1 MLILSSHYDVSCLCS
16 LSTFRIDPPAN
27 PAIISNLTCT
37 GYEYSDGARTFNC
50 TFLQPPLE
58 GCTAGDSA
66 AVSCC
71 EGHIHTRI
79 HAHACTHGQI
89 YTPHAICHSLS
100 LSRTQTHTC
109 VCACRHTHTCAHTQ
123 TLTHTRMHTH
133 THTYIHTLTR
143 TCTHTHTHTYIHTLT
158 RTCIHTN
165 DNTY

>member
-1 MLILSSHYDVSCLCS
+1 MLVLSSHYDVSCLCS

-71 EGHIHTRI
+71 ERHTHTRI
-79 HAHACTHGQI
+79 HAHAAHMDKHTLHML
-89 YTPHAICHSLS
+89 YATLS
-100 LSRTQTHTC
+100 LSHAHTLRHSHTHACTHT
-109 VCACRHTHTCAHTQ
+109 H
-123 TLTHTRMHTH
+123 THTRMHTH

-143 TCTHTHTHTYIHTLT
+143 TCTHTHTHTYIHILT